1 MNQGTNHV
9 WRGLALALSL
19 PVLSVACARSAPAS
33 QNPPGIDGVA
43 LFSQACAKCHGA
55 DGSGGLPMVANG
67 PKPIDLR
74 EPAWQRQRTDADI
87 ATAIREGRG
96 AMPPFAGV
104 LSAAQI
110 DALRQHVRSLK
121 KP

>member
-1 MNQGTNHV
+1 MDQGKDYLRPV
-9 WRGLALALSL
+9 LRLALVASL
-19 PVLSVACARSAPAS
+19 PVLTLACAGGQQASA
-33 QNPPGIDGVA
+33 IDGAA

-55 DGSGGLPMVANG
+55 DGSGGLPTVANG

-74 EPAWQRQRTDADI
+74 DTGWQKQRSDAEI

-96 AMPPFAGV
+96 AMPPFAEV

-110 DALRQHVRSLK
+110 DALRQHVRSLN